1 MVEIHMESNVG
12 DNKLN
17 NLEKNVALSAKG
29 RRSMVRDARR
39 AHKIA
44 VVKPKSNLHIVLAIV
59 CGIIIGLIAT
69 SLLVL
74 AGGRLF

>member
-1 MVEIHMESNVG
+1 MVEIHMENNVG

-17 NLEKNVALSAKG
+17 NLEKNVALPGKG
-29 RRSMVRDARR
+29 RRSMVGEARR

-69 SLLVL
+69 SLFLLV
-74 AGGRLF
+74 GR

>member
-1 MVEIHMESNVG
+1 M
-12 DNKLN
+12 N
-17 NLEKNVALSAKG
+17 NSKKNVALPAK
-29 RRSMVRDARR
+29 VRQAIEKDARR
-39 AHKIA
+39 AQKIA

-74 AGGRLF
+74 VGGRLF

>member
-1 MVEIHMESNVG
+1 MVEIHMENNVG

-17 NLEKNVALSAKG
+17 NLEKNVALPAKG
-29 RRSMVRDARR
+29 RRAMVRDAKH

-74 AGGRLF
+74 VVGRFV

>member
-1 MVEIHMESNVG
+1 M
-12 DNKLN
+12 N
-17 NLEKNVALSAKG
+17 NLKKNVALTARG
-29 RRSMVRDARR
+29 RRAIVRDARR
-39 AHKIA
+39 AQKIA

-74 AGGRLF
+74 VGGRLF

>member
-17 NLEKNVALSAKG
+17 NLEKNVALPAKV
-29 RRSMVRDARR
+29 RRAMVRDARR

-44 VVKPKSNLHIVLAIV
+44 VVKPKSNRHIVLTIL

-74 AGGRLF
+74 VGGRLF

>member
-17 NLEKNVALSAKG
+17 NLEKNVALPAKG
-29 RRSMVRDARR
+29 RRAMVRHTRR

-44 VVKPKSNLHIVLAIV
+44 VVKPKSNLHIVLAIF
-59 CGIIIGLIAT
+59 CGIILGLIAT

-74 AGGRLF
+74 VGGRLF